1 MNDQLLL
8 YNHGHRAADDDDALL
23 VPVTQQVLI
32 HGVAAA
38 ALYATEQA
46 TVSALHLDT
55 KRGVSKHNL
64 YVTFTLLIYRV
75 QVKEVAQYNSS
86 D

>member
-64 YVTFTLLIYRV
+64 YGTFTLLM
-75 QVKEVAQYNSS
+75 AQYNSS